1 MVQGTAT
8 AVSSRCGGLVFKKVT
23 SSGEGDFM
31 VGYSAGNNNT
41 SNAAGGS
48 YPFSHAAGHASM
60 SGNALV

>member
-8 AVSSRCGGLVFKKVT
+8 GVGSRCGGLVFKKVT

-31 VGYSAGNNNT
+31 VGSAGNNT